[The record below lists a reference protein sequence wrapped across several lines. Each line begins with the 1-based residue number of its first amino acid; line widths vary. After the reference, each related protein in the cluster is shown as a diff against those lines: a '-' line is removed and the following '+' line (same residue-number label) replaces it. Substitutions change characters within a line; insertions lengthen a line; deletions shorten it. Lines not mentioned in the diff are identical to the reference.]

1 MPNYRREVIRMGNKL
16 IITIYLN
23 DGTNIS
29 YRKTYNYFEK
39 GIIIENIEKAKDDE
53 VVTFRSD
60 FGEEILVTKKN
71 ITLVRI
77 SKDDPYDNT
86 KEVS

>member
-1 MPNYRREVIRMGNKL
+1 MGNKL

-60 FGEEILVTKKN
+60 SGEEILVTKKN

>member
-1 MPNYRREVIRMGNKL
+1 MGNKL

-29 YRKTYNYFEK
+29 YQKTYNYFEK

>member
-1 MPNYRREVIRMGNKL
+1 MGNKL

-23 DGTNIS
+23 DGTTIS
-29 YRKTYNYFEK
+29 YRKTYKYFEK

-60 FGEEILVTKKN
+60 SGEEILVTKKN

-77 SKDDPYDNT
+77 SKDAPYDNT

>member
-1 MPNYRREVIRMGNKL
+1 MGNKL

-60 FGEEILVTKKN
+60 SGEEILVIKKN

-77 SKDDPYDNT
+77 SKDAPYNDT

>member
-1 MPNYRREVIRMGNKL
+1 MGNKL

-60 FGEEILVTKKN
+60 SGEEILVIKKN

-77 SKDDPYDNT
+77 SKDDPYNDT

>member
-1 MPNYRREVIRMGNKL
+1 MGNKL

-60 FGEEILVTKKN
+60 SGDEILVTKKN

-77 SKDDPYDNT
+77 SKDDPYDDT

>member
-1 MPNYRREVIRMGNKL
+1 MGNKL

-60 FGEEILVTKKN
+60 SGEEILVTKKN

-77 SKDDPYDNT
+77 SKDDPYDDT

>member
-1 MPNYRREVIRMGNKL
+1 MGNKL

-60 FGEEILVTKKN
+60 SGEEILVTKKN

-77 SKDDPYDNT
+77 SKDEPYDNT

>member
-1 MPNYRREVIRMGNKL
+1 MGNKL

-23 DGTNIS
+23 DGTSIS
-29 YRKTYNYFEK
+29 YPKTYNYFEK

-60 FGEEILVTKKN
+60 SGDEILVTKKN

>member
-1 MPNYRREVIRMGNKL
+1 MGNKL

>member
-1 MPNYRREVIRMGNKL
+1 MGNKL

-60 FGEEILVTKKN
+60 SGEEILVTKKN

-77 SKDDPYDNT
+77 SKDDPYVDT

>member
-1 MPNYRREVIRMGNKL
+1 MGNKL

-23 DGTNIS
+23 DGTSIS

-60 FGEEILVTKKN
+60 SGDEILVTKKN

-77 SKDDPYDNT
+77 SKDDPYDDT

>member
-1 MPNYRREVIRMGNKL
+1 MGNKL

-23 DGTNIS
+23 DGTSMS
-29 YRKTYNYFEK
+29 YRKIYNYFEK

-60 FGEEILVTKKN
+60 SGEEILVIKKN

-77 SKDDPYDNT
+77 SKDDPYADT

>member
-1 MPNYRREVIRMGNKL
+1 MGNKL
-16 IITIYLN
+16 IITIYFN